1 MDRSTQVKSR
11 VFRRE
16 LAREDK
22 MSVFETANLTKTHR
36 TYIPAP
42 ITLDALVELV
52 HPVMQP
58 LILAQPFVLFQSFAL
73 ENSLGLLSHDP
84 FRWIRL
90 IALTR
95 FSQFRRAGN
104 ADRDDSIPTEL
115 IPLVELV
122 QSPLITSPHHHPQ
135 VILGVSI
142 GHPEEYLIQRIAY
155 VPYHE
160 GF

>member
-1 MDRSTQVKSR
+1 MDGPTQVKRR

-16 LAREDK
+16 FASEDEI
-22 MSVFETANLTKTHR
+22 SVFETADLTKTHG

-42 ITLDALVELV
+42 ITFDALVELV

-58 LILAQPFVLFQSFAL
+58 FILAQPFVLFQSPAL
-73 ENSLGLLSHDP
+73 GNSLGLLSHDP

-90 IALTR
+90 TALTS

-104 ADRDDSIPTEL
+104 ADGDDSIPTEL
-115 IPLVELV
+115 IPLEELV
-122 QSPLITSPHHHPQ
+122 QSSLITSPHHYPQ

-142 GHPEEYLIQRIAY
+142 DHPKEYFIQWIPY

>member
-1 MDRSTQVKSR
+1 MDRPTQVKSR
-11 VFRRE
+11 ILRRE
-16 LAREDK
+16 FAGEDEI
-22 MSVFETANLTKTHR
+22 SVFETADLAKTHR

-42 ITLDALVELV
+42 IALDALVELV

-58 LILAQPFVLFQSFAL
+58 FILAQLFVLFQSLAL
-73 ENSLGLLSHDP
+73 GNSLGLLSRYP

-90 IALTR
+90 IALTS

-104 ADRDDSIPTEL
+104 ADEDDSIPAEL
-115 IPLVELV
+115 IPLEELV

-142 GHPEEYLIQRIAY
+142 GHPEEYLIQGIPY
-155 VPYHE
+155 VRYYQR
-160 GF
+160 F

>member
-1 MDRSTQVKSR
+1 MDGATQVKSR

-16 LAREDK
+16 FAGEDEI
-22 MSVFETANLTKTHR
+22 SVFETADPTKTHR

-42 ITLDALVELV
+42 ITFDALIELV

-58 LILAQPFVLFQSFAL
+58 FILAQLFVLSQSLAVG
-73 ENSLGLLSHDP
+73 NSLGLLSHYP
-84 FRWIRL
+84 FQWIRL
-90 IALTR
+90 IALTS

-104 ADRDDSIPTEL
+104 ADGDDSIPTEL
-115 IPLVELV
+115 IPLEELV
-122 QSPLITSPHHHPQ
+122 QSSLITSPHHDPQ
-135 VILGVSI
+135 ASLGVPSD
-142 GHPEEYLIQRIAY
+142 HPKEYFIQGIPY